1 MASIRSTPQVAVYH
15 AQGCHLCHGAVGHAP
30 GDLSVHEGDAETI
43 RRGKSGMPAYGTDRL
58 SAAELTDLLAYMR
71 TFTGD

>member
-1 MASIRSTPQVAVYH
+1 
-15 AQGCHLCHGAVGHAP
+15 VGHAP

-43 RRGKSGMPAYGTDRL
+43 RRGKSGMPAYSTDRL